1 MPINNF
7 LIIKLMTKIM
17 KKTIT
22 KFNNK
27 KLVKIKINKYSKYI
41 KKMIVM
47 INRKLIANMIK
58 VTKASRRR
66 TKILKIMK
74 KMKTK
79 K

>member
-1 MPINNF
+1 
-7 LIIKLMTKIM
+7 M